1 MGKGIIG
8 TGIADTVE
16 VIFEFAVLLIQ
27 VVAARLLFSKSG
39 RERDLFIQQILINF
53 LEAKVRFL
61 KIILLVIFIFVVGL
75 DSLPFLGFS
84 IFVDCAIANLDFTP
98 IFN

>member
-75 DSLPFLGFS
+75 DSLPFLDFS